1 MTDESGVIRE
11 NGKLLT
17 TSVTPWPWMFNSGP
31 GKLND
36 NIAPAKR
43 GFGFLESGIRHE
55 VQVATCTDQSCDK
68 PSATGAPAA
77 YAYSR

>member
-1 MTDESGVIRE
+1 
-11 NGKLLT
+11 
-17 TSVTPWPWMFNSGP
+17 MFNSGP

-55 VQVATCTDQSCDK
+55 VQVATCTDQSCA
-68 PSATGAPAA
+68 SAGAWSSSR